1 MINIL
6 PQLFLYFFYVIELYQ
21 SLFGILL
28 LLDQGNEVLKRLHG
42 QLLDF
47 LVVFWHENTTQV
59 VDQFD
64 RLLNRKWYAVVFE
77 LLEDLVDLLPVETRL
92 YVGLLE

>member
-47 LVVFWHENTTQV
+47 LVVF
-59 VDQFD
+59 
-64 RLLNRKWYAVVFE
+64 
-77 LLEDLVDLLPVETRL
+77 
-92 YVGLLE
+92 